1 MPENITFAGVNF
13 DELLSYSKR
22 VDEILDQDAQIAL
35 GIALI
40 EDPASG
46 NLIPGSK
53 GLRKVRVA
61 AKGRGKRGGARVI
74 YYWFV
79 EPAHITFC
87 RIYLKSEKENI
98 SKGEIQQI
106 IRELGL

>member
-1 MPENITFAGVNF
+1 MNF
-13 DELLSYSKR
+13 DELPSYSKR

-35 GIALI
+35 GIELI

-46 NLIPGSK
+46 NLIQGSK
-53 GLRKVRVA
+53 GLRKIRA
-61 AKGRGKRGGARVI
+61 ATKGRGKRGGARVI
-74 YYWFV
+74 YYWYV
-79 EPAHITFC
+79 NPGHITFC
-87 RIYLKSEKENI
+87 RIYRKNEQENI